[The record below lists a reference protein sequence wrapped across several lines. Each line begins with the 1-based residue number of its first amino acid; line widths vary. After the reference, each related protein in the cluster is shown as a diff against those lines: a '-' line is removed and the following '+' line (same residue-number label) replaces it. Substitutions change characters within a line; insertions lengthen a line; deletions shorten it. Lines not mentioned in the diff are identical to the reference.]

1 MTRRVVVT
9 GAAGFIGRHV
19 VRELVA
25 QGVEVAGLLRTP
37 LAAAERD
44 ALGLAAWS
52 DGGIT
57 PATLG
62 DVAGDADTII
72 HCAGSGSVAL
82 SLEQPRRDFDS
93 NVLTTQ
99 TVLEF
104 ARLRGSTRV
113 VLASSAG
120 VYGCATDL
128 PIRTDAPCNPI
139 SPYGVNKKISELL
152 AGQYARHFGV
162 KVAIVRL
169 FSVYGAGLRKQLLWD
184 ACRKIDRG
192 ESLFFGTGSETRD
205 WIHVA
210 DAARLMIRAGTI
222 AQADTPAVLNGGTG
236 RAVAIGEILGQ
247 LAALCGFEGRVGFSG
262 EVRAGDPQHYQAEI
276 TSALATGWT
285 PQVDLMAGLADYVRW
300 FRAVSAA
307 EPPAMLRE

>member
-1 MTRRVVVT
+1 MTRRVLVT

-19 VRELVA
+19 VRELQA
-25 QGVEVAGLLRTP
+25 QGVPVAGIFRTP
-37 LAAAERD
+37 LPVPDRE
-44 ALGLAAWS
+44 ALGLVAWS

-82 SLEQPRRDFDS
+82 SIEQPRRDFES

-104 ARLRGSTRV
+104 ARLRGGLRV

-120 VYGCATDL
+120 VYGNVATM
-128 PIRTDAPCNPI
+128 PIRPDAPCNPI
-139 SPYGVNKKISELL
+139 SPYGSNKLIGELL
-152 AGQYARHFGV
+152 AAQYARHFAV
-162 KVAIVRL
+162 PVASVRL

-184 ACRKIDRG
+184 ACRRLARG
-192 ESLFFGTGSETRD
+192 DSMFFGTGDETRD

-210 DAARLMIRAGTI
+210 DAARLMIRA
-222 AQADTPAVLNGGTG
+222 ADVAGPAAPALNGGTG
-236 RAVAIGEILGQ
+236 QAITIRDILGR
-247 LAALCGFEGRVGFSG
+247 LAALIAPGRRVSFSG
-262 EVRAGDPQHYQAEI
+262 EVRPGDPRDYQACI
-276 TSALATGWT
+276 GAALATGWT
-285 PQVDLMAGLADYVRW
+285 PQVDLDTGLTDYVRW
-300 FRAVSAA
+300 FRGLDDAGTG
-307 EPPAMLRE
+307 RGG

>member
-1 MTRRVVVT
+1 MMRRVVVT

-37 LAAAERD
+37 LPAAERD
-44 ALGLAAWS
+44 AMGLAAWS

-120 VYGCATDL
+120 VYGCATDM

-139 SPYGVNKKISELL
+139 SPYGVNKQISELL
-152 AGQYARHFGV
+152 AHQYARHFGV
-162 KVAIVRL
+162 RVAIVRL

-184 ACRKIDRG
+184 ACRKLDRG
-192 ESLFFGTGSETRD
+192 ERSFFGTGAETRD

-210 DAARLMIRAGTI
+210 DAARLMILA
-222 AQADTPAVLNGGTG
+222 ADLPASDAPGVINGGTG
-236 RAVAIGEILGQ
+236 QAVSNSALLAR
-247 LAALCGFEGRVGFSG
+247 LAALCGHEDAVRFNG
-262 EVRAGDPQHYQAEI
+262 EVRAGDPQHYQADI
-276 TSALATGWT
+276 SAALATGWR
-285 PQVDLMAGLADYVRW
+285 PQVALDDGLADYVRW
-300 FRAVSAA
+300 FRAVTAA
-307 EPPAMLRE
+307 ETPTILRE